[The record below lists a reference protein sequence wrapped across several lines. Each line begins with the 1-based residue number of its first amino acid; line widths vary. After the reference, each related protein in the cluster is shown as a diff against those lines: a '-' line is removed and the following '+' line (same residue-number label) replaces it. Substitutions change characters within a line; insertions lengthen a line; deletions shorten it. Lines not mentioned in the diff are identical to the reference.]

1 MPDDN
6 LSYEELKERLFAAEA
21 ALEAL
26 RQQEQSRTNHTVS
39 ERRYQALFENMNAG
53 FVLFEVVQDDNGIPI
68 DLIILA
74 ANNGFETTTGLK
86 TSEVIGKRLTQ
97 ALPGIENDPAD
108 WIGTYGNIALTGK
121 SRQFEEDSRLLGYY
135 YSVIA
140 YQAGP
145 KQCAVTFIYI
155 TARQQ
160 AEKILQKSEEKFR
173 AIYEQ
178 SPIAIQIY
186 DKAGLLIDV
195 NPQTLKIYG
204 LEDKSSILGYDM
216 WSSSFL
222 SPERTEALKNGNP
235 VFVPAHLDFE
245 EVKEANLF
253 STGKSGILYLEM
265 YAIPLKHE
273 QEITGYLVQMLDV
286 TERKEM
292 QAKFLQT
299 QKLESIGRLAGGIA
313 HDFNNILIP
322 IIGYVEMALKRLSPD
337 DKLYDNLQRVREA
350 SERAATLTRQILA
363 FSRKQMLEMR
373 VLDLNP
379 VVSDFQKMLQR
390 LIGEDIE
397 LHTFLEPASCRIMAD
412 QGQIEQVLLNLV
424 VNARDAMAGGG
435 KVTIETADVYLD
447 NTYVKKFAGSY
458 APGPYIMLAVSDTGC
473 GMDAEVQQHIFEPFF
488 TTKEKGKGTGL
499 GLSTVFGI
507 VQQHNGIIW
516 VYSEPGNGATFKIYL
531 PRVEEAA
538 QTAKITVPEPT
549 LIYGTETILVV
560 EDETMVRQ
568 LVCET
573 LSAYGYQVIE
583 AQSATDGLRLATESQ
598 PPPHLLLTDVI
609 MPEMNGR
616 ILYQKIA
623 QVHPDIKVLYM
634 SGYTDNV
641 IVHHGILD
649 KGINFLQK
657 PFSIQSLTRKVKQVL
672 G

>member
-1 MPDDN
+1 
-6 LSYEELKERLFAAEA
+6 
-21 ALEAL
+21 
-26 RQQEQSRTNHTVS
+26 
-39 ERRYQALFENMNAG
+39 
-53 FVLFEVVQDDNGIPI
+53 
-68 DLIILA
+68 
-74 ANNGFETTTGLK
+74 
-86 TSEVIGKRLTQ
+86 
-97 ALPGIENDPAD
+97 
-108 WIGTYGNIALTGK
+108 
-121 SRQFEEDSRLLGYY
+121 
-135 YSVIA
+135 
-140 YQAGP
+140 
-145 KQCAVTFIYI
+145 
-155 TARQQ
+155 
-160 AEKILQKSEEKFR
+160 
-173 AIYEQ
+173 
-178 SPIAIQIY
+178 
-186 DKAGLLIDV
+186 
-195 NPQTLKIYG
+195 
-204 LEDKSSILGYDM
+204 
-216 WSSSFL
+216 
-222 SPERTEALKNGNP
+222 
-235 VFVPAHLDFE
+235 
-245 EVKEANLF
+245 
-253 STGKSGILYLEM
+253 
-265 YAIPLKHE
+265 
-273 QEITGYLVQMLDV
+273 
-286 TERKEM
+286 
-292 QAKFLQT
+292 
-299 QKLESIGRLAGGIA
+299 
-313 HDFNNILIP
+313 
-322 IIGYVEMALKRLSPD
+322 
-337 DKLYDNLQRVREA
+337 
-350 SERAATLTRQILA
+350 
-363 FSRKQMLEMR
+363 
-373 VLDLNP
+373 
-379 VVSDFQKMLQR
+379 
-390 LIGEDIE
+390 
-397 LHTFLEPASCRIMAD
+397 
-412 QGQIEQVLLNLV
+412 
-424 VNARDAMAGGG
+424 
-435 KVTIETADVYLD
+435 
-447 NTYVKKFAGSY
+447 
-458 APGPYIMLAVSDTGC
+458 MLAVSDTGC